1 MGALLTD
8 KVIDELFKEFSEIS
22 VDKMMVPCLL
32 FHPTQPLTC
41 TWLNARTAQTQLL
54 DRIS

>member
-41 TWLNARTAQTQLL
+41 TWLNASTAQTQLL